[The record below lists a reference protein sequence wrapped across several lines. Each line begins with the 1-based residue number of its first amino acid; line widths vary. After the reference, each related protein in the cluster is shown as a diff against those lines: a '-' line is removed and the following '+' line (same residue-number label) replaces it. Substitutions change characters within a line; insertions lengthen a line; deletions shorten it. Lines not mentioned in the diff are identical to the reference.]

1 MKTDNLVE
9 TSGCFCI
16 SKIETHNVS
25 PIHIY
30 CTMKLLNEMTFDF
43 DIRGP
48 KIIASAK
55 AAVIDNIKDIIL
67 ISDESVTVDTGK
79 FYVTVRGQDFI
90 ISEIWEGRLELEGII
105 EGIEFYQT
113 LGAGA
118 H

>member
-9 TSGCFCI
+9 IPGCFFMSAYPCI
-16 SKIETHNVS
+16 SAPQRAYT
-25 PIHIY
+25 P
-30 CTMKLLNEMTFDF
+30 TMKILNEMTFDF

-55 AAVIDNIKDIIL
+55 AAVIDNIKGVVL

-79 FYVTVRGQDFI
+79 FYVTVKGQDFT
-90 ISEIWEGRLELEGII
+90 ISEIWEGRLELEGHI

-113 LGAGA
+113 PGANP